1 MKPKS
6 YKIFKKDIGAEVG
19 VHDQVVDDF
28 ITFFYSKVRKNLS
41 DLTYPNINVTGLGTF
56 TVRKVRLEKSIKK
69 NKSNLGNL
77 EKNTINGYE
86 KHLAIK
92 DKINKMENILSI
104 SNDLIDAK
112 KKFKNEKK

>member
-1 MKPKS
+1 VKPKS

-41 DLTYPNINVTGLGTF
+41 DSTYPNINVTGLGTF